1 MKYNTKLL
9 GMIESVKAV
18 DETSDTLVIEG
29 FANTVTKDRAGDV
42 IPSTAW
48 EAPTALDN
56 YLKNPI
62 ILAYHDHKQ
71 PIGKMVDWSV
81 TAMGLKI
88 KASISK
94 GAGAIYDLIKEG
106 VLTTFSVGFNIL
118 DAEYDSITDTYF
130 IKAVEL
136 HEISVVS
143 VPCNQDSVFS
153 VSKGM
158 DSQDFEKFKINLTPE
173 GEQKEEIIM
182 TLEEMQAMAAQMK
195 LDSQADINAS
205 VKAAFNEAEAT
216 KAAAIAAEA
225 TAKAAAEA
233 KEKAIK
239 SSATDAAKALIA
251 ELETTLGQKDAAF
264 TDMVKAN
271 HDQIVSLKEEIAQV
285 VASRNNPAVN
295 AVTKGMRGL
304 NSEKQFAE
312 DADTLMFVSTIKKVG
327 MFESEFGKRVKAV
340 NASSSI
346 EVSSDG
352 YETTFTTNLMRDIQ
366 AALVV
371 APLFT
376 EMAMNS
382 ASLTIPVNPD
392 KTTATWVAAA
402 EVNGATRTAASTGA
416 ALSVALTE
424 RTLKTFKLAAKVYLT
439 EESEED
445 AIISLVPIL
454 RMHLVEAH
462 AKSIDGA
469 FLIGDG
475 SGKPK
480 GLATQA
486 LAVSGQNFVTLAKA
500 DKTVLVTAA
509 EILAARRGLGLY
521 GINLNDLYVVISQ
534 DAYWDLIQDTEW
546 SDVQQ
551 VGESNATKLVGEV
564 GNIYGMRVLVSNEF
578 AARGVNEVYAVI
590 VNASNFVVARQRG
603 VTVRSDFD
611 VETDRTVFVATQRLN
626 LEPLIEASAGNGK
639 GVVSLQFA
647 AA

>member
-1 MKYNTKLL
+1 MNYNTKLL
-9 GMIESVKAV
+9 GMINSVKAI

-48 EAPTALDN
+48 EAPSALNN

-81 TAMGLKI
+81 TEMGLKI

-118 DAEYDSITDTYF
+118 DAEYDNVTDTYF
-130 IKAVEL
+130 IKSVEL

-173 GEQKEEIIM
+173 GDKKEEIIM

-205 VKAAFNEAEAT
+205 VKAAFNEAEAAKT
-216 KAAAIAAEA
+216 AAVEKAQKEA
-225 TAKAAAEA
+225 DANAQ
-233 KEKAIK
+233 KELAIK
-239 SSATDAAKALIA
+239 SSATEAAKSLIA
-251 ELETTLGQKDAAF
+251 DLENTMGQKDAAF
-264 TDMVKAN
+264 AEMVKTN
-271 HDQIVSLKEEIAQV
+271 HDQIVALKEEIAQV
-285 VASRNNPAVN
+285 VAARNNPGLSTI
-295 AVTKGMRGL
+295 TKGMRGAT
-304 NSEKQFAE
+304 SEKQHGE
-312 DADTLMFVSTIKKVG
+312 DADKLVFLSAIKKVG
-327 MFESEFGKRVKAV
+327 MFETDFGSRIKAV
-340 NASSSI
+340 NDQSSL

-352 YETTFTTNLMRDIQ
+352 YETTFSTNLARDIQ

-371 APLFT
+371 APLFA
-376 EMAMNS
+376 EMSMSS
-382 ASLTIPVNPD
+382 ASMTIPVNPD
-392 KTTATWVAAA
+392 IQTATWVAASA
-402 EVNGATRTAASTGA
+402 LADGADTDRTGA
-416 ALSVALTE
+416 ELAIALTE

-439 EESEED
+439 EETEED
-445 AIISLVPIL
+445 TIIALVPIL
-454 RMHLVEAH
+454 RSHLVEAH
-462 AKSIDGA
+462 AKSIDSA

-475 SGKPK
+475 NGKPK

-486 LAVSGQNFVTLAKA
+486 NAVAAQTFTTLAKA
-500 DKTVLVTAA
+500 DKTVLVTAK

-521 GINLNDLYVVISQ
+521 GINLDQLYVIISQ
-534 DAYWDLIQDTEW
+534 DAYWDLIQDSEW
-546 SDVQQ
+546 ADVQQ
-551 VGESNATKLVGEV
+551 VGQNNATKLVGEV

-578 AARGVNEVYAVI
+578 AARANASVYAVI
-590 VNASNFVVARQRG
+590 CNASNFVVPRQRG

-626 LEPLIEASAGNGK
+626 LEPLIVASTGNGK
-639 GVVSLQFA
+639 GVVSLKFA